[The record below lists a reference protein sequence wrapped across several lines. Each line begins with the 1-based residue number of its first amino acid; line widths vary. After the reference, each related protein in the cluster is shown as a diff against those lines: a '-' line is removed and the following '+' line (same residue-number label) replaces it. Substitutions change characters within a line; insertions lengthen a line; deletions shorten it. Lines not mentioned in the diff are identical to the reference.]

1 MHESRLKRMVGLED
15 WRVTGLISII
25 VEVNQ
30 TPRPPSDTVC
40 RSQILGSG
48 ESIGILLGTGLM
60 ESNLASHYAQAKDF
74 KPRFGCCI
82 SAFFLQS
89 NLASLR
95 CAKSWGQCCCCI
107 QLPGWRHWKHL
118 GFKVGSIEA
127 RSLCKSYALPFFKS
141 FLPLTQQILVNKCG
155 MKLLEW
161 YMIRKSWE
169 AQNAKFITQAMPR
182 RRSKRGDHLALDRL
196 PTSIATTVDIPRQHS
211 SFFGLF

>member
-1 MHESRLKRMVGLED
+1 MFGLED

-30 TPRPPSDTVC
+30 TPRPLSDTVC

-48 ESIGILLGTGLM
+48 ESIGILLHTGLM

-95 CAKSWGQCCCCI
+95 CAKS
-107 QLPGWRHWKHL
+107 
-118 GFKVGSIEA
+118 
-127 RSLCKSYALPFFKS
+127 
-141 FLPLTQQILVNKCG
+141 
-155 MKLLEW
+155 
-161 YMIRKSWE
+161 
-169 AQNAKFITQAMPR
+169 
-182 RRSKRGDHLALDRL
+182 
-196 PTSIATTVDIPRQHS
+196 
-211 SFFGLF
+211 